1 MDCRF
6 SLCLEITSRMY
17 QNWNW
22 RIRRHLYITWLPQEH
37 VLLDGKQFKFT
48 FIFIVLG
55 RFLCKIA
62 FACPVMCITTASYT
76 LAMAAFERRN
86 CIVDSLKC
94 QVEIHH
100 CKFIIPVIWVIA
112 MIVATPTIIEFDVG
126 EQVDNNGNITQL
138 ACNSNG
144 MPYYY
149 VVGNGIML
157 LFVTYVIPLSIISY
171 NYLKIIQFVYHWKM
185 FSNGQSSEVEVAKSI
200 ILQKKMRIIK
210 MLIIVAMVFAV
221 SWLPYFVTLIIGVR
235 FHSISYSK
243 TNRFYKYHQ

>member
-1 MDCRF
+1 
-6 SLCLEITSRMY
+6 
-17 QNWNW
+17 
-22 RIRRHLYITWLPQEH
+22 
-37 VLLDGKQFKFT
+37 
-48 FIFIVLG
+48 
-55 RFLCKIA
+55 
-62 FACPVMCITTASYT
+62 
-76 LAMAAFERRN
+76 
-86 CIVDSLKC
+86 
-94 QVEIHH
+94 
-100 CKFIIPVIWVIA
+100 
-112 MIVATPTIIEFDVG
+112 MIVATPTIIEFDVE

-171 NYLKIIQFVYHWKM
+171 NYQRIIQFVYHWKM
-185 FSNGQSSEVEVAKSI
+185 FTNGQSSEVEVAKSI

-210 MLIIVAMVFAV
+210 MLIIVAVVFAV

-235 FHSISYSK
+235 FHSKSYSK

>member
-185 FSNGQSSEVEVAKSI
+185 FTNGQSSEVEVAKSI

-210 MLIIVAMVFAV
+210 MLIIVAMAFAV

>member
-1 MDCRF
+1 
-6 SLCLEITSRMY
+6 
-17 QNWNW
+17 
-22 RIRRHLYITWLPQEH
+22 
-37 VLLDGKQFKFT
+37 
-48 FIFIVLG
+48 
-55 RFLCKIA
+55 
-62 FACPVMCITTASYT
+62 
-76 LAMAAFERRN
+76 
-86 CIVDSLKC
+86 
-94 QVEIHH
+94 
-100 CKFIIPVIWVIA
+100 

-185 FSNGQSSEVEVAKSI
+185 FTNGQSSEVEVAKSI